1 MGRPLKKSLLG
12 ETGTND
18 KIQVQMWGGSSVVS
32 GWIVEQVAT
41 GEFIVSDGSV
51 TDRVE
56 LQAETVTAAGQ
67 ARIVVT
73 VFGGGTEYA
82 KNVLAHRVKTFEGG
96 NYIWSLTAA
105 AAAGHAD
112 VALA

>member
-1 MGRPLKKSLLG
+1 MGRPIDKSLIG

-18 KIQVQMWGGSSVVS
+18 KIQVQMWGGSSVVT
-32 GWIVEQVAT
+32 GWIVKQVAT
-41 GEFIVSDGSV
+41 GEYYV
-51 TDRVE
+51 TDGTVLDRAE
-56 LQAETVTAAGQ
+56 LQAATVTGAGQ

-73 VFGGGTEYA
+73 VYGGGTEYA

-96 NYIWSLTAA
+96 NYIWSLSAA
-105 AAAGHAD
+105 SAAGEAD